1 MNGKKG
7 YVFTD
12 IFDYI
17 DFDLSKMQGAGIVT
31 LVNGTNAQYT
41 QPLYNGDKIEVYW
54 KEKEV

>member
-1 MNGKKG
+1 M
-7 YVFTD
+7 FTD